1 LREGV
6 GVCLGLTLL
15 AFCQPL
21 TSPTSGTFSIVAFDP
36 KTGDLGVA
44 VASRVLAVGAVVPYA
59 QAGVGAIATQAF
71 ANTTYGPKGLALLR
85 KGLTPEQVL
94 KRLLAEDK
102 DREHRQVGIVD
113 AKGRAAFTGKK
124 CLPWAGHLVGK
135 GYAVQGNILAGEQ
148 VVKAMAQAFENTKGE
163 LAERLMAALEAGE
176 SAGGDARGK
185 QSAALLVVRKGGG
198 YGGFDDRYIDLRVDD
213 HPEPVKELR
222 RLLTMKLAWARL
234 SEAARWRRKGDLQKA
249 AEVLQ
254 EAIRRFP
261 DQAVLHYDLA
271 CYLALLG
278 RKEGALKELEIALQR
293 DPNLKALAQKDDD
306 LRSLRGDPRFEKV
319 GALRRGGDEAW
330 RTVAPFFLRPQPC
343 RCRQRVAG
351 QGVGAGNGR
360 GHHSRHH
367 RGAEAYLAHDDPAN
381 HAYRGKTNRN
391 KSMFGPPGT
400 RVCLSPAPSLLPERR
415 DRT

>member
-1 LREGV
+1 MREGV

-113 AKGRAAFTGKK
+113 AKGRAAAFTGKK

-234 SEAARWRRKGDLQKA
+234 LEAARWRRKGDLQKA

-306 LRSLRGDPRFEKV
+306 LRSLRGDPRFEKLV
-319 GALRRGGDEAW
+319 R
-330 RTVAPFFLRPQPC
+330 
-343 RCRQRVAG
+343 
-351 QGVGAGNGR
+351 
-360 GHHSRHH
+360 
-367 RGAEAYLAHDDPAN
+367 
-381 HAYRGKTNRN
+381 
-391 KSMFGPPGT
+391 
-400 RVCLSPAPSLLPERR
+400 
-415 DRT
+415 

>member
-15 AFCQPL
+15 AFCQPA

-102 DREHRQVGIVD
+102 DREQRQVGIVD
-113 AKGRAAFTGKK
+113 AKGRAAAFTGKK

-135 GYAVQGNILAGEQ
+135 GYTVQGNILAGEQ

-234 SEAARWRRKGDLQKA
+234 LEAARWRRKGDLQKA

-278 RKEGALKELEIALQR
+278 RKEEALKELEIALQR

-306 LRSLRGDPRFEKV
+306 LRSLRGDPRFEKLV
-319 GALRRGGDEAW
+319 R
-330 RTVAPFFLRPQPC
+330 
-343 RCRQRVAG
+343 
-351 QGVGAGNGR
+351 
-360 GHHSRHH
+360 
-367 RGAEAYLAHDDPAN
+367 
-381 HAYRGKTNRN
+381 
-391 KSMFGPPGT
+391 
-400 RVCLSPAPSLLPERR
+400 
-415 DRT
+415 

>member
-1 LREGV
+1 MREGV

-113 AKGRAAFTGKK
+113 AKGRAIAFTGKK

-234 SEAARWRRKGDLQKA
+234 LEAARWRRKGDLQKA

-306 LRSLRGDPRFEKV
+306 LRSLRGDPRFEKLV
-319 GALRRGGDEAW
+319 R
-330 RTVAPFFLRPQPC
+330 
-343 RCRQRVAG
+343 
-351 QGVGAGNGR
+351 
-360 GHHSRHH
+360 
-367 RGAEAYLAHDDPAN
+367 
-381 HAYRGKTNRN
+381 
-391 KSMFGPPGT
+391 
-400 RVCLSPAPSLLPERR
+400 
-415 DRT
+415 

>member
-1 LREGV
+1 
-6 GVCLGLTLL
+6 
-15 AFCQPL
+15 L

-113 AKGRAAFTGKK
+113 AKGRAIAFTGKK

-306 LRSLRGDPRFEKV
+306 LRSLRGDPRFEKLV
-319 GALRRGGDEAW
+319 R
-330 RTVAPFFLRPQPC
+330 
-343 RCRQRVAG
+343 
-351 QGVGAGNGR
+351 
-360 GHHSRHH
+360 
-367 RGAEAYLAHDDPAN
+367 
-381 HAYRGKTNRN
+381 
-391 KSMFGPPGT
+391 
-400 RVCLSPAPSLLPERR
+400 
-415 DRT
+415 

>member
-1 LREGV
+1 MREGV

-15 AFCQPL
+15 AFCQPA

-71 ANTTYGPKGLALLR
+71 ANTTYGPKGLVLLR

-102 DREHRQVGIVD
+102 DREQRQVGIVD
-113 AKGRAAFTGKK
+113 AKGRAAAFTGKK

-278 RKEGALKELEIALQR
+278 RKEGALKELEIALQC

-306 LRSLRGDPRFEKV
+306 LRSLRGDPRFEKLV
-319 GALRRGGDEAW
+319 R
-330 RTVAPFFLRPQPC
+330 
-343 RCRQRVAG
+343 
-351 QGVGAGNGR
+351 
-360 GHHSRHH
+360 
-367 RGAEAYLAHDDPAN
+367 
-381 HAYRGKTNRN
+381 
-391 KSMFGPPGT
+391 
-400 RVCLSPAPSLLPERR
+400 
-415 DRT
+415 

>member
-1 LREGV
+1 MREGV

-15 AFCQPL
+15 AFCQPA

-113 AKGRAAFTGKK
+113 AKGRAIAFTGKK

-306 LRSLRGDPRFEKV
+306 LRSLRGDPRFEKLV
-319 GALRRGGDEAW
+319 R
-330 RTVAPFFLRPQPC
+330 
-343 RCRQRVAG
+343 
-351 QGVGAGNGR
+351 
-360 GHHSRHH
+360 
-367 RGAEAYLAHDDPAN
+367 
-381 HAYRGKTNRN
+381 
-391 KSMFGPPGT
+391 
-400 RVCLSPAPSLLPERR
+400 
-415 DRT
+415 

>member
-1 LREGV
+1 MAYW
-6 GVCLGLTLL
+6 LGLTLL
-15 AFCQPL
+15 AFWQPKVEL
-21 TSPTSGTFSIVAFDP
+21 AGTFSIVAFDP

-59 QAGVGAIATQAF
+59 QSGVGAIATQAF

-102 DREHRQVGIVD
+102 DREQRQVGIVD
-113 AKGRAAFTGKK
+113 AKGRAAAFTGKK

-135 GYAVQGNILAGEQ
+135 GYTVQGNILAGEQ
-148 VVKAMAQAFENTKGE
+148 VVKAMAQAFESTKGE

-176 SAGGDARGK
+176 AAGGDARGK

-234 SEAARWRRKGDLQKA
+234 SEAARWRRKGNLQKA

-278 RKEGALKELEIALQR
+278 RKEEALKELEIALQR

-306 LRSLRGDPRFEKV
+306 LRSLRGNPRFEKLV
-319 GALRRGGDEAW
+319 R
-330 RTVAPFFLRPQPC
+330 
-343 RCRQRVAG
+343 
-351 QGVGAGNGR
+351 
-360 GHHSRHH
+360 
-367 RGAEAYLAHDDPAN
+367 
-381 HAYRGKTNRN
+381 
-391 KSMFGPPGT
+391 
-400 RVCLSPAPSLLPERR
+400 
-415 DRT
+415 

>member
-1 LREGV
+1 MGMAYW
-6 GVCLGLTLL
+6 LGLTLL
-15 AFCQPL
+15 AFWQPKVEL
-21 TSPTSGTFSIVAFDP
+21 AGTFSIVAFDP

-59 QAGVGAIATQAF
+59 QGGVGAVATQAF

-85 KGLTPEQVL
+85 KGLTPAQVL

-102 DREHRQVGIVD
+102 DREQRQVGIVD
-113 AKGRAAFTGKK
+113 AKGRAAAFTGKK

-135 GYAVQGNILAGEQ
+135 GYTVQGNILAGEQ
-148 VVKAMAQAFENTKGE
+148 VVKAMAQAFESTKGE

-176 SAGGDARGK
+176 AAGGDARGK

-234 SEAARWRRKGDLQKA
+234 SEAARWRRKGNLQKA

-254 EAIRRFP
+254 EAVRRFP

-278 RKEGALKELEIALQR
+278 RKEEALKELEIALQR

-306 LRSLRGDPRFEKV
+306 LRSLRGNPRFEKLV
-319 GALRRGGDEAW
+319 R
-330 RTVAPFFLRPQPC
+330 
-343 RCRQRVAG
+343 
-351 QGVGAGNGR
+351 
-360 GHHSRHH
+360 
-367 RGAEAYLAHDDPAN
+367 
-381 HAYRGKTNRN
+381 
-391 KSMFGPPGT
+391 
-400 RVCLSPAPSLLPERR
+400 
-415 DRT
+415 

>member
-94 KRLLAEDK
+94 KRLLTEDK

-113 AKGRAAFTGKK
+113 AKGRAIAFTGKK

-278 RKEGALKELEIALQR
+278 RKEEALKELEIALQR

-306 LRSLRGDPRFEKV
+306 LRSLRGDPRFEKLV
-319 GALRRGGDEAW
+319 R
-330 RTVAPFFLRPQPC
+330 
-343 RCRQRVAG
+343 
-351 QGVGAGNGR
+351 
-360 GHHSRHH
+360 
-367 RGAEAYLAHDDPAN
+367 
-381 HAYRGKTNRN
+381 
-391 KSMFGPPGT
+391 
-400 RVCLSPAPSLLPERR
+400 
-415 DRT
+415 

>member
-15 AFCQPL
+15 AFCQPA

-71 ANTTYGPKGLALLR
+71 ANTTYGPKGLVLLR

-113 AKGRAAFTGKK
+113 AKGRATAFTGKK

-148 VVKAMAQAFENTKGE
+148 VVKRMAQAFENTKGE

-176 SAGGDARGK
+176 ASGGDARGK

-249 AEVLQ
+249 AEVLR

-278 RKEGALKELEIALQR
+278 RKEEALKELEIALQR
-293 DPNLKALAQKDDD
+293 KPNLKALAQKDDD
-306 LRSLRGDPRFEKV
+306 LRSLQGDPRFEKLV
-319 GALRRGGDEAW
+319 R
-330 RTVAPFFLRPQPC
+330 
-343 RCRQRVAG
+343 
-351 QGVGAGNGR
+351 
-360 GHHSRHH
+360 
-367 RGAEAYLAHDDPAN
+367 
-381 HAYRGKTNRN
+381 
-391 KSMFGPPGT
+391 
-400 RVCLSPAPSLLPERR
+400 
-415 DRT
+415 

>member
-15 AFCQPL
+15 AFCQPA
-21 TSPTSGTFSIVAFDP
+21 TSTTSGTFSIVAFDP

-102 DREHRQVGIVD
+102 DREQRQVGIVD
-113 AKGRAAFTGKK
+113 AKGRAAAFTGKK

-135 GYAVQGNILAGEQ
+135 GYTVQGNILAGEQ

-234 SEAARWRRKGDLQKA
+234 LEAARWRRKGDLQKA

-278 RKEGALKELEIALQR
+278 RKEEALKELEIALQC

-306 LRSLRGDPRFEKV
+306 LRSLRGDPRFEKLV
-319 GALRRGGDEAW
+319 R
-330 RTVAPFFLRPQPC
+330 
-343 RCRQRVAG
+343 
-351 QGVGAGNGR
+351 
-360 GHHSRHH
+360 
-367 RGAEAYLAHDDPAN
+367 
-381 HAYRGKTNRN
+381 
-391 KSMFGPPGT
+391 
-400 RVCLSPAPSLLPERR
+400 
-415 DRT
+415 

>member
-1 LREGV
+1 M
-6 GVCLGLTLL
+6 
-15 AFCQPL
+15 

-113 AKGRAAFTGKK
+113 AKGRAIAFTGKK

-234 SEAARWRRKGDLQKA
+234 LEAARWRRKGDLQKA

-306 LRSLRGDPRFEKV
+306 LRSLRGDPRFEKLV
-319 GALRRGGDEAW
+319 R
-330 RTVAPFFLRPQPC
+330 
-343 RCRQRVAG
+343 
-351 QGVGAGNGR
+351 
-360 GHHSRHH
+360 
-367 RGAEAYLAHDDPAN
+367 
-381 HAYRGKTNRN
+381 
-391 KSMFGPPGT
+391 
-400 RVCLSPAPSLLPERR
+400 
-415 DRT
+415 